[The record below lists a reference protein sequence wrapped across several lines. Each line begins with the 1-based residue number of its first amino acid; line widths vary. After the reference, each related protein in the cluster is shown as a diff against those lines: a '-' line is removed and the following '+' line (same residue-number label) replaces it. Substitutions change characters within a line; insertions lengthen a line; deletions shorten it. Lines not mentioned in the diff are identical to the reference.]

1 MKSSDIKNIL
11 AKYRSNS
18 CTEEEKTLVEN
29 WIMFGEFS
37 DLGLSNSELK
47 EDLSDISS
55 RLPLANRHRV
65 GTLWKPIS
73 LAAAVLIIIVTGLY
87 FRSFSP
93 ERIDQPEDQL
103 VNDILPGGNKA
114 ILTLADGRKIA
125 LDDAD
130 KGQLAEQSG
139 IKISKTEDGQL
150 TYDVS
155 NSGVRI
161 RKIDYNTIETPTGG
175 QYQIILPDGSKVWLN
190 STSSLRFP
198 TAFTQSKRT
207 VELRGEAYF
216 EIKYSK
222 TPFLVKTNNQEVEVL
237 GTHFNISNY
246 PDEAF
251 TKTTLLE
258 GSVKVRASKGVA
270 SKILLP
276 GQQARQQ
283 SDRIEVK
290 AVDVEAA
297 VAWKNGLFIFDDE
310 SLEAI
315 MRSVAR
321 WYGIDVVYEKD
332 VNKNLLFGGSVS
344 RYDNVS
350 KVIEKLELTGGVHF
364 KIDGRRITVMK

>member
-1 MKSSDIKNIL
+1 MESSDIHDIL
-11 AKYRSNS
+11 AKYRSGT
-18 CTEEEKTLVEN
+18 CTAEEKALVEN
-29 WIMFGEFS
+29 WVMYGKFP
-37 DLGLSNSELK
+37 DLDLSSTDLK
-47 EDLSDISS
+47 EDLSAVSS
-55 RLPLANRHRV
+55 RLPLAGGHRS
-65 GTLWKPIS
+65 GTLWKRIS
-73 LAAAVLIIIVTGLY
+73 AAAAVLIIIATGLY
-87 FRSFSP
+87 FGPFSP
-93 ERIDQPEDQL
+93 GKTDQPQDQL
-103 VNDILPGGNKA
+103 VNDVSPGGNKA

-139 IKISKTEDGQL
+139 IKVSKTADGQL

-155 NSGVRI
+155 GSDVRAL
-161 RKIDYNTIETPTGG
+161 KINYNIIETPVGG

-198 TAFTQSKRT
+198 TAFTQSQRT
-207 VELRGEAYF
+207 VELKGEAYF
-216 EIKYSK
+216 EIKHSK

-246 PDEAF
+246 PDEAY

-258 GSVKVRASKGVA
+258 GSVKVRVSKGTA

-276 GQQARQQ
+276 GQQAAQQ
-283 SDRIEVK
+283 SDRIQVK
-290 AVDVEAA
+290 PVDAEAA
-297 VAWKNGLFIFDDE
+297 IAWKNGLFIFDDE

-321 WYGIDVVYEKD
+321 WYGIEVIYEKD
-332 VNKNLLFGGSVS
+332 VNRNLLFGGSVS

-350 KVIEKLELTGGVHF
+350 KVIDKLELTGGVHF